1 MRILRNVILLVF
13 AAAVVLGGAWIWR
26 AKQAGRAV
34 AEAPV
39 AAERPLEFAASEVGT
54 ARATHLREVVR
65 FTGSLAPLD
74 QTTVKSRVAGQ
85 IAEVRVREGD
95 RVREGQV
102 VARLDIA
109 DLTAR
114 LDERKSMLRAAEAD
128 ADLAAKTRA
137 NKLALFERGIVAK
150 TQLDQADADYHH
162 KQHVLA
168 ANQAQVLVAQ
178 KALND
183 AMVKAPMDG
192 IVAERIANP
201 GETVPVDG
209 RILTIVDTARMEVA
223 AMVPASDVAR
233 LRIEQPASIRV
244 DGFGE
249 RVFAGT
255 ISRIAPMTQSGSR
268 SVPVYVAI
276 TDREAA
282 LRGGMFAQGEIVV
295 AEKTAAIALQP
306 GAIRKDTEGDYVLLV
321 VSGRLER
328 RPVQVTGSWARGDL
342 VEVDGLPEGSRVV
355 LVPHPGLKP
364 GLAVQA
370 PPAS

>member
-1 MRILRNVILLVF
+1 MRILRNIVLLLL
-13 AAAVVLGGAWIWR
+13 AGAVVLGGAWVWR

-39 AAERPLEFAASEVGT
+39 AAERPLEFAASEIGAV
-54 ARATHLREVVR
+54 RAMQLREVVR

-74 QTTVKSRVAGQ
+74 QTAVKSRVAGQ
-85 IAEVRVREGD
+85 IADVMVREGD
-95 RVREGQV
+95 KVREGQV
-102 VARLDIA
+102 VARLDVA
-109 DLTAR
+109 DLSAR

-137 NKLALFERGIVAK
+137 NKLQLFERGIVAK
-150 TQLDQADADYHH
+150 TQLDQADADYYH

-168 ANQAQVLVAQ
+168 ANQAQVVVAQ

-183 AMVKAPMDG
+183 ATIKAPMDG

-209 RILTIVDTARMEVA
+209 RIVTIVDTSRMEVA
-223 AMVPASDVAR
+223 ATVPASDVAR
-233 LRIEQPASIRV
+233 LRVDQAATIRV

-249 RVFAGT
+249 RSFAG
-255 ISRIAPMTQSGSR
+255 IIRRIAPMTQAGSR
-268 SVPVYVAI
+268 SVPVFVAI

-295 AEKTAAIALQP
+295 AEKSGAIALP
-306 GAIRKDTEGDYVLLV
+306 PAAIRKDSAGSHVLTIV
-321 VSGRLER
+321 HGKLER
-328 RPVQVTGSWARGDL
+328 QTVRVVGDWARGDL
-342 VEVDGLPEGSRVV
+342 VEVEGLAEGMRVV

-364 GLAVQA
+364 GQAVQA

>member
-1 MRILRNVILLVF
+1 MRIVRNIVLLVL
-13 AAAVVLGGAWIWR
+13 AAVVVLAGAWAWR

-34 AEAPV
+34 AEAPA
-39 AAERPLEFAASEVGT
+39 AAERPLEFAGSEIGSV
-54 ARATHLREVVR
+54 RATHLREVVR

-74 QTTVKSRVAGQ
+74 QTVVKSRVAGQ
-85 IAEVRVREGD
+85 IAAVTVREGD
-95 RVREGQV
+95 AVREGQV
-102 VARLDIA
+102 VARLDVA

-128 ADLAAKTRA
+128 ADLATKTRA
-137 NKLALFERGIVAK
+137 NKLQLFERGIVAK
-150 TQLDQADADYHH
+150 TQLDQADADYYH
-162 KQHVLA
+162 KQHLLA
-168 ANQAQVLVAQ
+168 ANQAQVAVAQ

-183 AMVKAPMDG
+183 AVIKAPMDG

-209 RILTIVDTARMEVA
+209 RIVTLVDTSRMEVA

-233 LRIEQPASIRV
+233 LRIGQAASIRV

-249 RVFAGT
+249 RSFAGT

-268 SVPVYVAI
+268 VVPVFVAI

-295 AEKTAAIALQP
+295 AEQARAIALP
-306 GAIRKDTEGDYVLLV
+306 PAAIRRDAQGEHVLMV
-321 VSGRLER
+321 VGGRLER
-328 RPVQVTGSWARGDL
+328 QAVRVVGSWARGDL
-342 VEVDGLPEGSRVV
+342 VEVEGLAEGARVV

>member
-1 MRILRNVILLVF
+1 MKLLRNIVLLLI
-13 AAAVVLGGAWIWR
+13 AAALVLGGAWVWR
-26 AKQAGRAV
+26 TKQAGRAV
-34 AEAPV
+34 AEAP
-39 AAERPLEFAASEVGT
+39 AAAGRPLELAASEV
-54 ARATHLREVVR
+54 ATLKASDLREVVR

-85 IAEVRVREGD
+85 IADVMVREGD
-95 RVREGQV
+95 KVREGQV
-102 VARLDIA
+102 VARLDVA
-109 DLTAR
+109 DLSAR

-137 NKLALFERGIVAK
+137 NKLQLFERGIVAK
-150 TQLDQADADYHH
+150 TQLDQADADYHY
-162 KQHVLA
+162 KRSVLA

-178 KALND
+178 KALSD
-183 AMVKAPMDG
+183 AVVKAPMDG

-209 RILTIVDTARMEVA
+209 RILTIVDTAQMEVA
-223 AMVPASDVAR
+223 AMVPASDVAA
-233 LRIEQPASIRV
+233 LRTGQTGAIRI
-244 DGFGE
+244 DGFGD
-249 RVFAGT
+249 RAFAGT

-268 SVPVYVAI
+268 VVPVFVAI
-276 TDREAA
+276 ADREPA

-295 AEKTAAIALQP
+295 AEKSGAFALPPAAIRTDDA
-306 GAIRKDTEGDYVLLV
+306 GSYVLTV
-321 VSGRLER
+321 VQGKLER
-328 RPVQVTGSWARGDL
+328 QPVRIAGTWARGDL
-342 VEVDGLPEGSRVV
+342 VEVEGLAAGMRVV

>member
-1 MRILRNVILLVF
+1 MKILRNIVLLLL
-13 AAAVVLGGAWIWR
+13 AGAVVLGGAWVWR
-26 AKQAGRAV
+26 TKQAGRAV
-34 AEAPV
+34 AEAPA
-39 AAERPLEFAASEVGT
+39 AAERPLELAASEVGT
-54 ARATHLREVVR
+54 VHAIDLREVVR

-85 IAEVRVREGD
+85 IADVTVREGD
-95 RVREGQV
+95 RVKQGQV
-102 VARLDIA
+102 VARLDVA

-137 NKLALFERGIVAK
+137 NRLQLFERGIVAK
-150 TQLDQADADYHH
+150 TQLDQADADYYH
-162 KQHVLA
+162 KQHILA
-168 ANQAQVLVAQ
+168 ANQSQVLVAQ

-183 AMVKAPMDG
+183 AVVKAPMDG

-209 RILTIVDTARMEVA
+209 RILTIVDTARMEVT

-233 LRIEQPASIRV
+233 LRIDQPAGIRV
-244 DGFGE
+244 DGFGD
-249 RVFAGT
+249 RAFAGT

-268 SVPVYVAI
+268 VVPVYVAI
-276 TDREAA
+276 TEREAA

-295 AEKTAAIALQP
+295 AEKSGAIALP
-306 GAIRKDTEGDYVLLV
+306 PAAIRKDGAGDFVLTV
-321 VSGRLER
+321 AGGKLER
-328 RPVQVTGSWARGDL
+328 RPVRVVGSWARGDL
-342 VEVDGLPEGSRVV
+342 VEVEGLAEGMRVV

>member
-1 MRILRNVILLVF
+1 MRILRNVILLTL
-13 AAAVVLGGAWIWR
+13 AAVVVLGGAWIWR
-26 AKQAGRAV
+26 AQQDGRAV
-34 AEAPV
+34 AEAPA
-39 AAERPLEFAASEVGT
+39 AAERPLEFAPSEIGT
-54 ARATHLREVVR
+54 VRPMHLREVVR

-85 IAEVRVREGD
+85 IAEVTVREGD
-95 RVREGQV
+95 PVREGQV

-109 DLTAR
+109 DLAAR

-128 ADLAAKTRA
+128 AELAAKTRA
-137 NKLALFERGIVAK
+137 NKLQLFERGIVAK
-150 TQLDQADADYHH
+150 TQLDQADADYHY
-162 KQHVLA
+162 KQSVLA
-168 ANQAQVLVAQ
+168 ANQAQVVVAQ

-183 AMVKAPMDG
+183 AVIKAPMDG

-209 RILTIVDTARMEVA
+209 RILTIVDTSRMEVA
-223 AMVPASDVAR
+223 AMVPAVDVAR
-233 LRIEQPASIRV
+233 LRLGQPASIRV
-244 DGFGE
+244 DGFGG
-249 RVFAGT
+249 RTFAGT

-276 TDREAA
+276 TDREPA

-295 AEKTAAIALQP
+295 AEKAAAIALP
-306 GAIRKDTEGDYVLLV
+306 PAAIRKDAEGDYVLV
-321 VSGRLER
+321 VVGARLER
-328 RPVQVTGSWARGDL
+328 QPVRVVGEWARGDL
-342 VEVDGLPEGSRVV
+342 IEVEGLAEGARVV

-370 PPAS
+370 PAS